1 MHYFEK
7 KNRPLSA
14 VYSHVVVCNSCC
26 KYVFRVD
33 FRVFKKKKKFR
44 FLDDVHNVEALNEP
58 ADDSG
63 SDGDVSEADY
73 SPFDSGI

>member
-1 MHYFEK
+1 MFFVLILEF
-7 KNRPLSA
+7 S
-14 VYSHVVVCNSCC
+14 
-26 KYVFRVD
+26 
-33 FRVFKKKKKFR
+33 KKKKKFR